1 VVELPP
7 IGLSCANLLQ
17 VSLPDL
23 IDIAARNGFRRIT
36 ARPWAF
42 ADSLRQGLT
51 GSELRGRLANA
62 GVEVT
67 MIEALS
73 QSLPGVRSAEAL
85 DPATRARM
93 PPDVLDP
100 PSEETCFRAAVVLGT
115 SLINV
120 AHYLGEPVP
129 LEAMAEA
136 LAGIARRAADHGLR
150 LAVEFIEDTGLPD
163 LPSTQTVIEAC
174 GEPNVSI
181 LLDLV
186 HLDRSGGTVEDIGR
200 LRAGAIGAI
209 QVSDRVRPP
218 PGAKDVPFRGRS
230 LPGEGHLP
238 VRELITAA
246 LENNPSATVDI
257 EVLNDELAALP
268 PEATAARLAG
278 AVDAWRSSFSA
289 TSR

>member
-1 VVELPP
+1 VELPP

-23 IDIAARNGFRRIT
+23 IDIAARHGFRRIT

-51 GSELRGRLANA
+51 ESELQGRLVHA

-67 MIEALS
+67 MVEILS
-73 QSLPGVRSAEAL
+73 QTLPGVRAAETL
-85 DPATRARM
+85 DPSTRARM

-100 PSEETCFRAAVVLGT
+100 PSEQTCFRAAVVLGA
-115 SLINV
+115 SLVNV
-120 AHYLGEPVP
+120 AHYLGAPVP
-129 LEAMAEA
+129 PEPMAEA
-136 LAGIARRAADHGLR
+136 LGGIARRAADHGLR

-163 LPSTQTVIEAC
+163 LSSTQTVVEAC

-181 LLDLV
+181 LVDLV
-186 HLDRSGGTVEDIGR
+186 HLDRSGGTVEDIRR

-209 QVSDRVRPP
+209 QISDCVRPSL
-218 PGAKDVPFRGRS
+218 GAEHVPFRGRS

-238 VRELITAA
+238 VRELVTAA
-246 LENNPSATVDI
+246 LENSPTATVDI

-268 PEATAARLAG
+268 ADATAARLAH

-289 TSR
+289 SSR